1 MKAVFFDLDGTLLD
15 SLEDLADTA
24 NSVLVRHGYP
34 SHAIDAYRYFV
45 GDGMETLLRRAAPD
59 SLGEEEFSR
68 LLEPMREE
76 YGKSWAKKSR
86 PYNGIVPMLLELVER
101 EVILAVL
108 SNKPHEFA
116 VLAVEH
122 FFPNIHFAKIQ
133 GSPRGGKAK
142 PDPSLA
148 LDMAREFKLAPGEV
162 IFMGDSS
169 IDMDTAVAAGMLP
182 VGVLWGFRTE
192 DELKRHGA
200 KILLERPGDIFRHL

>member
-1 MKAVFFDLDGTLLD
+1 
-15 SLEDLADTA
+15 
-24 NSVLVRHGYP
+24 
-34 SHAIDAYRYFV
+34 
-45 GDGMETLLRRAAPD
+45 
-59 SLGEEEFSR
+59 
-68 LLEPMREE
+68 
-76 YGKSWAKKSR
+76 
-86 PYNGIVPMLLELVER
+86 MLLELVER

-169 IDMDTAVAAGMLP
+169 LDMDTAVAAGMLA
-182 VGVLWGFRTE
+182 GGDLWGFRTA
-192 DELKRHGA
+192 DELKRHCA